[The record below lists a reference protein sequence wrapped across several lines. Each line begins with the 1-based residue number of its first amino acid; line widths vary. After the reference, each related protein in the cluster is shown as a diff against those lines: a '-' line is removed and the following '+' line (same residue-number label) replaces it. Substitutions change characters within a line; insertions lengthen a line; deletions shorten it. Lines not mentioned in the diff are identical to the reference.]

1 MTSSATQTKEKTA
14 EVIGLLTAISIVA
27 KRLAANLSK
36 LETPKDAE
44 AERDA
49 R

>member
-1 MTSSATQTKEKTA
+1 MGSLVTRTNERKA
-14 EVIGLLTAISIVA
+14 EVIGILTAISIVA

-36 LETPKDAE
+36 LETPKDTE
-44 AERDA
+44 AKQNA